1 MGAKGL
7 KGKQGPRGTKGGPVT
22 EAIMALVFGQKGD
35 NQFLNFLSPCLTD

>member
-22 EAIMALVFGQKGD
+22 EAIMAMVFGQKGERTGLK
-35 NQFLNFLSPCLTD
+35 FLVL